1 MLRSAAR
8 LRSRLSALGSQ
19 LKGAVE
25 AAGIVATRGSTAAI
39 TEANDTLPVVARLV
53 IEVRSDGTHTLA
65 RGALEADGQAT
76 QLEARGGSPAQL
88 ARSLSRALL
97 TAPMLLRRPSAS
109 TQHER
114 PAGDCIGAES
124 DQVTS

>member
-1 MLRSAAR
+1 MLWNPAG
-8 LRSRLSALGSQ
+8 LRSRLSALGSE

-39 TEANDTLPVVARLV
+39 TEASDELPVVARLV
-53 IEVRSDGTHTLA
+53 IEVRSDGTRTIA
-65 RGALEADGQAT
+65 RGALEADGQAS

-97 TAPMLLRRPSAS
+97 AAPMLLRRPS
-109 TQHER
+109 R
-114 PAGDCIGAES
+114 
-124 DQVTS
+124 